1 MALILKLAVYA
12 VAVWAA
18 VKVVD
23 GLSFEGGLVALVLV
37 ALILAAV
44 NAVVKPVVKLFSLP
58 LVILTLGLFLLIVN
72 AAMFGLAIWI
82 AGEFGLGIS
91 STGFGATFLGA
102 LIVSLVSWVGEALVG
117 RD

>member
-1 MALILKLAVYA
+1 MGLILRIAVYA
-12 VAVWAA
+12 AAVWAA
-18 VKVVD
+18 VRIVD
-23 GLSFEGGLVALVLV
+23 GLSFEGGLVALLFV

-44 NAVVKPVVKLFSLP
+44 NTVVKPIVKLFSLP

-82 AGEFGLGIS
+82 AGEVGLGIS
-91 STGFGATFLGA
+91 STGFAATFLGA
-102 LIVSLVSWVGEALVG
+102 LIVSLVTWVGEALVG

>member
-1 MALILKLAVYA
+1 MGLILKIAVYA

-18 VKVVD
+18 VEIVD
-23 GLSFEGGLVALVLV
+23 GLDFEGGIGALILV

-72 AAMFGLAIWI
+72 AAMFGLAIWL
-82 AGEFGLGIS
+82 AGQFDLGIT

-102 LIVSLVSWVGEALVG
+102 LIVSLVTWVGEALVG
-117 RD
+117 RG

>member
-1 MALILKLAVYA
+1 MGLVLKLAVYG

-18 VKVVD
+18 VEVVD
-23 GLSFEGGLVALVLV
+23 GLSFEGGFVALALV

-44 NAVVKPVVKLFSLP
+44 NTVVKPIVKLFSFP

-72 AAMFGLAIWI
+72 AVMFGLAIWI
-82 AGEFGLGIS
+82 AGQFDLGIT

-102 LIVSLVSWVGEALVG
+102 LIVSLVTWVGEALVG
-117 RD
+117 RG

>member
-1 MALILKLAVYA
+1 MRLLLKLAVYG

-18 VKVVD
+18 VEVVD
-23 GLSFEGGLVALVLV
+23 GLSFEGGFVALILV

-58 LVILTLGLFLLIVN
+58 LVILTLGLFLLVVN
-72 AAMFGLAIWI
+72 ALMFGLAIWI
-82 AGEFGLGIS
+82 AGQFDLGIS

-102 LIVSLVSWVGEALVG
+102 LIVSVVTWVGEALVE